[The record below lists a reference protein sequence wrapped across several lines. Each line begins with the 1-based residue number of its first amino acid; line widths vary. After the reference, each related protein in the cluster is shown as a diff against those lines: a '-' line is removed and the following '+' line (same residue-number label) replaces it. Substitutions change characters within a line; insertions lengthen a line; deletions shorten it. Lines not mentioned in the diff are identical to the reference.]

1 MRMIISAG
9 GSLGHINPALA
20 IIRKFQ
26 EKECNLEV
34 LYIGTHNRMEK
45 ELIPKEN
52 IPYHEIEIYG
62 FTKNM
67 KRNIKNIPCIY
78 FAYHECLN
86 IMKKFQPDIVIGVG
100 GYVTYPVLKAAHKL
114 HIKTFLHEQNSIP
127 GKSNKVLAKYADL
140 IGVTFQHSKHYF
152 KTKGRIVWTG
162 HPSGAQALKEPRVE
176 KTTYGLSKTKK
187 LVLVV
192 AGSLGS
198 GSLNQKMKNFLRSL
212 TQVSYELLYV
222 TGNSHYEEFIKGE
235 VFPKNVKIV
244 PYVEHLAGLM
254 KQADVVISRAG
265 SASLYELIA
274 LQIPSIIIPSPNVAN
289 NHQYYN
295 AKEMSDLGAI
305 KMLEEQNITTELLQ
319 QEVKELLEHS
329 DSRRN
334 ILQNMKKLTILD
346 SSEMIYQEIK
356 DLIQ

>member
-1 MRMIISAG
+1 
-9 GSLGHINPALA
+9 
-20 IIRKFQ
+20 
-26 EKECNLEV
+26 
-34 LYIGTHNRMEK
+34 
-45 ELIPKEN
+45 
-52 IPYHEIEIYG
+52 
-62 FTKNM
+62 
-67 KRNIKNIPCIY
+67 
-78 FAYHECLN
+78 
-86 IMKKFQPDIVIGVG
+86 
-100 GYVTYPVLKAAHKL
+100 
-114 HIKTFLHEQNSIP
+114 
-127 GKSNKVLAKYADL
+127 
-140 IGVTFQHSKHYF
+140 
-152 KTKGRIVWTG
+152 
-162 HPSGAQALKEPRVE
+162 
-176 KTTYGLSKTKK
+176 
-187 LVLVV
+187 
-192 AGSLGS
+192 
-198 GSLNQKMKNFLRSL
+198 
-212 TQVSYELLYV
+212 
-222 TGNSHYEEFIKGE
+222 
-235 VFPKNVKIV
+235 
-244 PYVEHLAGLM
+244 M